1 MESVPSSLKIGTWEV
16 KLLKTIYI
24 KSSPVKSS
32 SRIEV
37 ATYER
42 GKLALQFRG
51 EDGVYSKLPRN
62 PAKSLRD
69 AMKQVQ
75 RIYGDVVVVTS

>member
-1 MESVPSSLKIGTWEV
+1 MSTNRGRKMKV
-16 KLLKTIYI
+16 KTIFI

-32 SRIEV
+32 SRVEV

-51 EDGVYSKLPRN
+51 ENGVYSKLPRCH
-62 PAKSLRD
+62 AKSLRD

-75 RIYGDVVVVTS
+75 RIYGEVYLTTS

>member
-1 MESVPSSLKIGTWEV
+1 MKV
-16 KLLKTIYI
+16 KTIYI

-32 SRIEV
+32 SRVEV

-69 AMKQVQ
+69 ALKQVQ
-75 RIYGDVVVVTS
+75 RIYDDVVVVTS

>member
-1 MESVPSSLKIGTWEV
+1 M
-16 KLLKTIYI
+16 KTIYI
-24 KSSPVKSS
+24 KSNPVKSS

-69 AMKQVQ
+69 ALKQVQ

>member
-1 MESVPSSLKIGTWEV
+1 M
-16 KLLKTIYI
+16 KTVYI

-32 SRIEV
+32 SRLEV
-37 ATYER
+37 ASYER
-42 GKLALQFRG
+42 DKLALQFRG

-75 RIYGDVVVVTS
+75 RIYGEVYVTTS

>member
-1 MESVPSSLKIGTWEV
+1 MSTNQGRKMKV
-16 KLLKTIYI
+16 KTIFI

-32 SRIEV
+32 SHVEV

-51 EDGVYSKLPRN
+51 EDGVYSKLPRC

-75 RIYGDVVVVTS
+75 RIYGDVVVTC